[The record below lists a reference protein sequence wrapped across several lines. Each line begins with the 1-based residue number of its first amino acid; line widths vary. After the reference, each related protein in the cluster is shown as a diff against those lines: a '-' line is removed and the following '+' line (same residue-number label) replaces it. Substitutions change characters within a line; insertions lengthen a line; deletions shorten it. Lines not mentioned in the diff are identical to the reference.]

1 MIKRLMIKRMNCLF
15 LIIFL
20 IISGFPTPTVAQV
33 SQSNDSPGAS
43 SAGVGSAPVP
53 AKTDGIDLFTSHI
66 PSEPYD
72 RVWQMTGP
80 FGGDVTAMA
89 IDPRDADRIW
99 LGASDGQLFRSTDG
113 GTVWKRIRPGIKS
126 PGFVITVILFDSEKA
141 GVIYAGLKPLLDLT
155 EEANGGGVFI
165 SENDGQS
172 WSMLEGMRGRSV
184 RNMAQS
190 SKDPNVLVAAAR
202 DGIYRTGDRGQTWE
216 RITPANDPELKGFHS
231 VAIDPRDANVIYV
244 GTHHLPWKTTDA
256 GKTWKLAASKEK
268 GMIDDSDIFAIHIDA
283 SDPDTVLMSACSGI
297 YRSRNASETWTKIQG
312 IPYTSRRTHVIY
324 QHPTRPEVIFAGTTE
339 GLWLS
344 TDNGKPDSWRRMTSL
359 RMVINS
365 IAIHP
370 ARPDRVFLGTDDNGV
385 LISVD
390 GGEGYASSN
399 AGFINRQVRAVVAD
413 KVERGRVYA
422 GVIFDRVNGGF
433 FISEDGSLTW
443 NQSMNGMGVRDV
455 YSIYQSESDP
465 ATIYA
470 GTNHGLF
477 RSDDRGGSWKQVK
490 KEENEEKI
498 EQSVAPSGAAPESAS
513 AAPEN
518 DPVNLSVPISSP
530 PKAAKL
536 MSNRPVRAGAKPSNR
551 KAAGGE
557 AASASRLESKR
568 GKQSPSELARSA
580 KSAKQTRSTRPNE
593 SAKSA
598 KQTRSTRPNESAKTT
613 MRTRSTRPD
622 ESSRLAKQTRPSRS
636 TRLEKPVKTAK
647 PLKPVKP
654 EGELLVDLQN
664 QIFTILPFT
673 PFNAATSNDASN
685 GAGDSQA
692 PSTRSDL
699 SAQPSQSSQ
708 PSQPSQPFWIIAST
722 WDGLFIT
729 EDEKK
734 GWREIKF
741 PKASERAGRG
751 GDDATR
757 TKINAIATNPNVP
770 GAIFIGTDEGLF
782 VSRDNGES
790 FKPMRLD
797 EDTRRIR
804 SIAFDP
810 RNAETIYVGAATGF
824 FRSLDGGHTWENRG
838 GGMPLVTDVAA
849 IAISAAKPNELY
861 LSDQSRGVLYHSKD
875 CGNNWV
881 KVDISQLPS
890 LKLWSLVGDPF
901 DENRIYAG
909 SFSGGVYVMSRK

>member
-1 MIKRLMIKRMNCLF
+1 MIKRLNCLF

-20 IISGFPTPTVAQV
+20 ICSGLPTSPVAQV

-43 SAGVGSAPVP
+43 SAGGGAAPIP
-53 AKTDGIDLFTSHI
+53 AKNEGIDLLTSHI
-66 PSEPYD
+66 PTEPFD

-99 LGASDGQLFRSTDG
+99 LGTSDGQIFRSTDG
-113 GTVWKRIRPGIKS
+113 GAVWKRIRPGIKS

-165 SENDGQS
+165 SENGGES
-172 WSMLEGMRGRSV
+172 WSMQDGMRGRSV

-190 SKDPNVLVAAAR
+190 TKDPNVLVAAAR

-324 QHPTRPEVIFAGTTE
+324 QHPTKPEVIFAGTTE
-339 GLWLS
+339 GLWVS
-344 TDNGKPDSWRRMTSL
+344 TNNGKPESWRRMTSL

-370 ARPDRVFLGTDDNGV
+370 DRPDRVLLGTDDNGV

-390 GGEGYASSN
+390 GGEGYESSN

-413 KVERGRVYA
+413 RVEKGRVYA
-422 GVIFDRVNGGF
+422 GVIFDRVNGGL
-433 FISEDGSLTW
+433 FISEDGGITW
-443 NQSMNGMGVRDV
+443 NQSMSGMGVRDV
-455 YSIYQSESDP
+455 YSIYQSDSDP

-477 RSDDRGGSWKQVK
+477 RSDDRGLIWKLVK
-490 KEENEEKI
+490 KEDRE
-498 EQSVAPSGAAPESAS
+498 EQSAEQSAAPTAAAPDGAT

-518 DPVNLSVPISSP
+518 DPGNLADPIPSP
-530 PKAAKL
+530 PKFAKPK
-536 MSNRPVRAGAKPSNR
+536 SNKRVRARANSSNR
-551 KAAGGE
+551 KAAGGK
-557 AASASRLESKR
+557 AARGSNLKSKR
-568 GKQSPSELARSA
+568 GKQRAS
-580 KSAKQTRSTRPNE
+580 E

-598 KQTRSTRPNESAKTT
+598 KSTRQTKSGRSTRPHESA
-613 MRTRSTRPD
+613 RS
-622 ESSRLAKQTRPSRS
+622 AKQTRPPRS
-636 TRLEKPVKTAK
+636 TKSDKPVK
-647 PLKPVKP
+647 PSKPVKP
-654 EGELLVDLQN
+654 EGEMLVDLQN
-664 QIFTILPFT
+664 QVFAILPFT
-673 PFNAATSNDASN
+673 PIIVASGANASN
-685 GAGDSQA
+685 GAVDSQA
-692 PSTRSDL
+692 PSNQSDQ
-699 SAQPSQSSQ
+699 AQQSSQLSQSSQ
-708 PSQPSQPFWIIAST
+708 SPQPIQSSQSSQSSWMIAST
-722 WDGLFIT
+722 WNGLFIT

-734 GWREIKF
+734 GWKEIKF
-741 PKASERAGRG
+741 PKAGDRPG
-751 GDDATR
+751 GGVDGATR
-757 TKINAIATNPNVP
+757 VKINVVATNLNIP

-790 FKPMRLD
+790 FKQMKLD
-797 EDTRRIR
+797 EDARRIR

-810 RNAETIYVGAATGF
+810 RTPDTIYVGAATGF

-861 LSDQSRGVLYHSKD
+861 LSDESRGVLYHSKD

>member
-1 MIKRLMIKRMNCLF
+1 MTKQIKRLSLAVFLIGSLF
-15 LIIFL
+15 LTGSI
-20 IISGFPTPTVAQV
+20 AQTAR
-33 SQSNDSPGAS
+33 DA
-43 SAGVGSAPVP
+43 
-53 AKTDGIDLFTSHI
+53 D
-66 PSEPYD
+66 YD
-72 RVWQMTGP
+72 RMVRMTGP

-89 IDPRDADRIW
+89 IDRRSADRIW
-99 LGASDGQLFRSTDG
+99 IGASDGQIFRSTDG
-113 GTVWKRIRPGIKS
+113 GKRWTRIRPGVKAPNS
-126 PGFVITVILFDSEKA
+126 AVTVILLDSEKP
-141 GVIYAGLKPLLDLT
+141 GVIYVGMKPLLDLNGET
-155 EEANGGGVFI
+155 NGGGVFV
-165 SENDGQS
+165 SEDDGQS
-172 WSMLEGMRGRSV
+172 WSLFEGMRGRSV
-184 RNMAQS
+184 RAMSQS
-190 SKDPNVLVAAAR
+190 AKDPNAMAVAAR
-202 DGIYRTGDRGQTWE
+202 DGVYYTTDRGKTWK
-216 RITPANDPELKGFHS
+216 RITPENDPEMKGFHS

-256 GKTWKLAASKEK
+256 GKTWKRAASKER
-268 GMIDDSDIFAIHIDA
+268 GMIDDSDIFAIHIDV
-283 SDPDTVLMSACSGI
+283 SDPDTILMSACSGI
-297 YRSRNASETWTKIQG
+297 YRSRNGSETWTKIQG

-324 QHPTRPEVIFAGTTE
+324 QHPTKPEVIFAGTTE

-433 FISEDGSLTW
+433 FISEDGGLTW

-490 KEENEEKI
+490 KEEKEEKI

-530 PKAAKL
+530 PKATKL

-551 KAAGGE
+551 KAAGGK

-580 KSAKQTRSTRPNE
+580 KSAKQTG
-593 SAKSA
+593 
-598 KQTRSTRPNESAKTT
+598 STRPNESAKTT
-613 MRTRSTRPD
+613 MRTRSTWPD
-622 ESSRLAKQTRPSRS
+622 ESSRLAKQTKPSRS
-636 TRLEKPVKTAK
+636 TRLDKPVKTAK

-664 QIFTILPFT
+664 QIFAILPFT
-673 PFNAATSNDASN
+673 PFNAAASNDASN
-685 GAGDSQA
+685 G
-692 PSTRSDL
+692 
-699 SAQPSQSSQ
+699 
-708 PSQPSQPFWIIAST
+708 
-722 WDGLFIT
+722 
-729 EDEKK
+729 
-734 GWREIKF
+734 
-741 PKASERAGRG
+741 
-751 GDDATR
+751 
-757 TKINAIATNPNVP
+757 
-770 GAIFIGTDEGLF
+770 
-782 VSRDNGES
+782 
-790 FKPMRLD
+790 
-797 EDTRRIR
+797 
-804 SIAFDP
+804 
-810 RNAETIYVGAATGF
+810 
-824 FRSLDGGHTWENRG
+824 
-838 GGMPLVTDVAA
+838 
-849 IAISAAKPNELY
+849 
-861 LSDQSRGVLYHSKD
+861 
-875 CGNNWV
+875 
-881 KVDISQLPS
+881 
-890 LKLWSLVGDPF
+890 
-901 DENRIYAG
+901 
-909 SFSGGVYVMSRK
+909 

>member
-1 MIKRLMIKRMNCLF
+1 
-15 LIIFL
+15 
-20 IISGFPTPTVAQV
+20 
-33 SQSNDSPGAS
+33 
-43 SAGVGSAPVP
+43 
-53 AKTDGIDLFTSHI
+53 
-66 PSEPYD
+66 
-72 RVWQMTGP
+72 
-80 FGGDVTAMA
+80 
-89 IDPRDADRIW
+89 
-99 LGASDGQLFRSTDG
+99 
-113 GTVWKRIRPGIKS
+113 
-126 PGFVITVILFDSEKA
+126 
-141 GVIYAGLKPLLDLT
+141 
-155 EEANGGGVFI
+155 NGGGVLI

-256 GKTWKLAASKEK
+256 GRTWKLAASKEK

-370 ARPDRVFLGTDDNGV
+370 GRPDRVFLGTDDNGV

-390 GGEGYASSN
+390 GGEGYESSN

-413 KVERGRVYA
+413 KMERGRVYA

-433 FISEDGSLTW
+433 FISEDGGVTW
-443 NQSMNGMGVRDV
+443 NQSMSGMGVRDV
-455 YSIYQSESDP
+455 YSIYQSDSDP

-477 RSDDRGGSWKQVK
+477 RSDDRGSSWRQVK
-490 KEENEEKI
+490 KEEKEEK
-498 EQSVAPSGAAPESAS
+498 EEKVGLSVAPSGAAPESAT

-518 DPVNLSVPISSP
+518 DPVNLSAPISSP
-530 PKAAKL
+530 PKAAKTR
-536 MSNRPVRAGAKPSNR
+536 SKRPVRARAKSSNR
-551 KAAGGE
+551 KTAGGNS
-557 AASASRLESKR
+557 ARASRLKSKKGR
-568 GKQSPSELARSA
+568 QRQSELAQSA
-580 KSAKQTRSTRPNE
+580 KSAKQIRSTKQDESARSAKQTRSTRPDE
-593 SAKSA
+593 SA
-598 KQTRSTRPNESAKTT
+598 RSAKTT
-613 MRTRSTRPD
+613 RRPRSTRPD
-622 ESSRLAKQTRPSRS
+622 VAARSTKQT
-636 TRLEKPVKTAK
+636 KTGRTTK
-647 PLKPVKP
+647 TNKPVKP
-654 EGELLVDLQN
+654 SKSVKPTKPEGEIFVDLQN
-664 QIFTILPFT
+664 QVFAILTFT
-673 PFNAATSNDASN
+673 PAIVATSNDANN
-685 GAGDSQA
+685 GARDSQ
-692 PSTRSDL
+692 PSSTPSDQ
-699 SAQPSQSSQ
+699 STQSSQSSQPSQLSQ
-708 PSQPSQPFWIIAST
+708 PSQPSQPSWMIAST
-722 WDGLFIT
+722 WNGLFIT

-741 PKASERAGRG
+741 PKASERTGRG

-757 TKINAIATNPNVP
+757 AKINAIATNPNVP
-770 GAIFIGTDEGLF
+770 GAIFIGSDEGF
-782 VSRDNGES
+782 SIPGHTGES
-790 FKPMRLD
+790 LNQMRLD
-797 EDTRRIR
+797 EDIRRIG
-804 SIAFDP
+804 SIAFHP
-810 RNAETIYVGAATGF
+810 RNAATIYVGAATGF

-838 GGMPLVTDVAA
+838 GGMPLVTDVGA
-849 IAISAAKPNELY
+849 IALSAANPNEIY
-861 LSDQSRGVLYHSKD
+861 LSDESRGALFHSKD
-875 CGNNWV
+875 CGTNWV

-890 LKLWSLVGDPF
+890 LKLWSLVSDPF
-901 DENRIYAG
+901 DSNRIYVG